1 MCNYDYTPYK
11 GCADGEQHY
20 FIQWIKCGMAAESGR
35 YCSLEAS
42 TRLEQI
48 PQISGNVLACPLHGP
63 VAVQQYILEAA
74 SPRHHEEDEEKR
86 RPRSTTRRSGV
97 SRGRGPRRDSSR
109 AADEAAHKEVKEVRR
124 ESSRHEAAHDSSDSE
139 TNSRENRARRARKA
153 SRQAESERGESGR
166 KPSRTRSHR
175 RATSED
181 LDRIPPVPPLS
192 MRYGRSETSL
202 PLKTQPEDRRD
213 SRRASNASTTHL
225 QSPTDAPRA
234 PTVVGLPSSPDMH
247 HRASIRRAQSDALLK
262 DADLPPLPSPRSWVV
277 SPTSDSS
284 PDHDPALPFSSPGRR
299 GRRPTRSIGDR
310 SVDTSMRRI
319 DEDVATDDLH
329 SEPPLSPRSLPP
341 QPGPAP
347 TRSPPPEP
355 TAAGALHYPSRRSR
369 SANRPQLN
377 SLKIPKPL
385 DKYQR
390 EHHSAPT
397 ATPPDTEISEGRKRS
412 VDAALGNAPQAARE
426 SSSNLPTTA
435 RASVDSGY
443 LSGHSK
449 NGRNTLQK
457 APPQLVREQAQQQQ
471 QQQQQQQTQQ
481 QTQQSLER
489 GQNQEQ
495 SPTAAAQEHARPS
508 TDGRESP
515 DKKPRPAPLNL
526 ANAAPGHRLP
536 PCALPVS
543 LISPSCQSDAEAST
557 ASNGSKKTHSTLLQR
572 MGLKR
577 KISGLLERE
586 RAAGGAKEVGV
597 KG

>member
-11 GCADGEQHY
+11 GCAEGEQHY
-20 FIQWIKCGMAAESGR
+20 FIQWIKCGIAAESGR

-48 PQISGNVLACPLHGP
+48 AQISGNVLACPLHGP
-63 VAVQQYILEAA
+63 VAVQQYILESAN
-74 SPRHHEEDEEKR
+74 PRYHDEDEEKR
-86 RPRSTTRRSGV
+86 RPRSTTRRTGV
-97 SRGRGPRRDSSR
+97 SRGRTPHRDPSR
-109 AADEAAHKEVKEVRR
+109 VADEAAHREVKEVRR
-124 ESSRHEAAHDSSDSE
+124 QRSRRDVAHDSSDSE
-139 TNSRENRARRARKA
+139 TNSRENRARLARKA
-153 SRQAESERGESGR
+153 SRRGESERRDTGSR
-166 KPSRTRSHR
+166 SSRTNSHR
-175 RATSED
+175 RSTSED

-202 PLKTQPEDRRD
+202 PLEAEPEVRRE
-213 SRRASNASTTHL
+213 SRRTSNASSSSHL
-225 QSPTDAPRA
+225 QAAADIPRA
-234 PTVVGLPSSPDMH
+234 PGVIGLPSAPDMH
-247 HRASIRRAQSDALLK
+247 RRASIRRAQSDAMLK
-262 DADLPPLPSPRSWVV
+262 DADLPPLPSPRSWV

-284 PDHDPALPFSSPGRR
+284 PDHDPTMPFSSPSRR

-319 DEDVATDDLH
+319 DEDVATD
-329 SEPPLSPRSLPP
+329 EPPLSPRSLPP

-355 TAAGALHYPSRRSR
+355 TGAGALHYPSRRSR

-377 SLKIPKPL
+377 NLQIPKPT

-390 EHHSAPT
+390 EYHSAPT
-397 ATPPDTEISEGRKRS
+397 ATPPETEISEGRKRS
-412 VDAALGNAPQAARE
+412 VDASLGNAPQAARE
-426 SSSNLPTTA
+426 SSSNLPATA

-443 LSGHSK
+443 LSGHSR

-457 APPQLVREQAQQQQ
+457 APPQHLREQTQQQQ
-471 QQQQQQQTQQ
+471 QQQK
-481 QTQQSLER
+481 QQSQ
-489 GQNQEQ
+489 GQGQSQEQ
-495 SPTAAAQEHARPS
+495 GQGQSTTDTQAAAAQAQARPS
-508 TDGRESP
+508 TDGRQSP
-515 DKKPRPAPLNL
+515 EKKARPAPLNL
-526 ANAAPGHRLP
+526 ANATPGHGLP

-543 LISPSCQSDAEAST
+543 LVSPSCQSDAEAST

-577 KISGLLERE
+577 KISGLLDRE
-586 RAAGGAKEVGV
+586 RTAGGVREVGV